1 MTLEEKDED
10 EEDEEENNKKRGV
23 IGLGNR
29 RKAEEK

>member
-29 RKAEEK
+29 RKTEEK